1 MKKQKPSKSYKPEL
15 KTGVSAESPVIF
27 HLKYTAI
34 LDSQAKNRAISGRD
48 TSPGVFLSNLKRN
61 RPLTRSKF
69 HYEDYSTQEAFSL
82 DTLPF
87 KEQIDLIKN
96 QEERIRCRT
105 PFCQK
110 WKMQENTVEKFNIAR
125 GDFTV
130 EANQSKVQRL
140 PISKIKTLKI
150 LLNKRK
156 SLSRALKDPKNSQK
170 NKTEVR
176 FMTAEKKFA
185 RTKYLEEDLN
195 SAEKTE
201 QEIEFFETKLIL
213 VPERKRWCYNLHNKK

>member
-1 MKKQKPSKSYKPEL
+1 MKREKPAKSYKPDL
-15 KTGVSAESPVIF
+15 RSGVSAESPPLF

-48 TSPGVFLSNLKRN
+48 TNPGVFLSNLKRN

-69 HYEDYSTQEAFSL
+69 QYEDYSTQEAFSL
-82 DTLPF
+82 DALPF

-110 WKMQENTVEKFNIAR
+110 WKIQEKTAEKFNIAR

-140 PISKIKTLKI
+140 PISKIKTLKN
-150 LLNKRK
+150 LLDKRK
-156 SLSRALKDPKNSQK
+156 SVTRAWKDKKNSLK

-185 RTKYLEEDLN
+185 RTKYFEEDLN
-195 SAEKTE
+195 SAENAE
-201 QEIEFFETKLIL
+201 QEIEFFETKLML
-213 VPERKRWCYNLHNKK
+213 VPARKRWCYNLHNKK